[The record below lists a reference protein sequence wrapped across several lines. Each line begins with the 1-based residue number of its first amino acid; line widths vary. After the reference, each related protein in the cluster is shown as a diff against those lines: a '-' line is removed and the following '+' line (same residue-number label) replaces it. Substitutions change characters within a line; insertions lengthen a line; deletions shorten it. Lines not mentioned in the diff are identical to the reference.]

1 MTMDV
6 ASALTGGF
14 VLGFAGSFHC
24 ACMCGGIATGAVML
38 VDPKNP
44 RDRLAALVTLQAGRV
59 AFYALAGAI
68 FAGAAGMTIMPS
80 LTSGTYKIAQWL
92 SAAALMWVGLSMA
105 GLLPR
110 LALPGPHGQ
119 GALATAANR
128 VLAPMRGHPHLMPLA
143 LGATWGMT
151 PCPMVYAA
159 LIPSALTGSVAGGAS
174 WMLGFGLGTVPA
186 VLGTALGLTTL
197 TRIRRWRGAEVV
209 AGLAVAAFGLSSVTA
224 VWPAIAHLCGLR

>member
-6 ASALTGGF
+6 ASALAGGF

-38 VDPKNP
+38 IDPKNP
-44 RDRLAALVTLQAGRV
+44 RDRLTALVTLQAGRIM
-59 AFYALAGAI
+59 FYALAGAI
-68 FAGAAGMTIMPS
+68 FAGVAGMTIMPS
-80 LTSGTYKIAQWL
+80 LTAGTYKIAQWL
-92 SAAALMWVGLSMA
+92 SAATLMWVGLSMA

-110 LALPGPHGQ
+110 LAMPAGQ
-119 GALATAANR
+119 SQSALATAATR
-128 VLAPMRGHPHLMPLA
+128 VLGPMRGHPRLMPLA

-159 LIPSALTGSVAGGAS
+159 LIPAALTGSIAGGAA

-186 VLGTALGLTTL
+186 VLGTALGLTAL

-209 AGLAVAAFGLSSVTA
+209 AGLAVAAFGLASVTA
-224 VWPAIAHLCGLR
+224 VWPVIAAWCGLR